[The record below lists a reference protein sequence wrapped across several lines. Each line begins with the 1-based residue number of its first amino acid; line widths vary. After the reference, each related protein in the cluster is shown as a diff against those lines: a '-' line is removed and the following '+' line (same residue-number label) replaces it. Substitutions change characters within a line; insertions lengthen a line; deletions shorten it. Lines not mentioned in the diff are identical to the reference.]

1 MRIHINQAVPGCVL
15 VNDIYA
21 VNETPVVRKQTALTE
36 HLVVI
41 IKQFLVEYIEVKP
54 VLVNGEPFSPAEEAE
69 TATGHLQPVFEDVY
83 DTAVEAHEAMWRS
96 WTAGA
101 PIEMKKARAVV
112 APLLE
117 DIEENASHIFTSYQF
132 AEQEKYES
140 HHAVSVALLAALLA
154 KKHGCSRQEWLG
166 AALAGLLCD
175 ASLARVSAAE
185 RQKAEKHPIQS
196 YQMAKATGMLSDEV
210 LLAILQHHEREDG
223 SGYPFGMKSGKIY
236 VLSSLVAAAD
246 MYLAMAGERL
256 ENEGKSAFH
265 AMRELTVQSFGKLPP
280 AVVETLTEQFITV
293 MTGKK
298 VQLADGS
305 SASIVHLDRREIEYP
320 LVQLDKDG
328 QVVQLNE
335 KSAIHHVI

>member
-15 VNDIYA
+15 VNDVYA

-36 HLVVI
+36 HLVDI

-54 VLVNGEPFSPAEEAE
+54 VLVNGDPFSPAEETE
-69 TATGHLQPVFEDVY
+69 TAREHRPVFEDVY

-132 AEQEKYES
+132 AELEKYES

-154 KKHGCSRQEWLG
+154 KKHGCSQKEWLG

-185 RQKAEKHPIQS
+185 RQKAGKHPIQS
-196 YQMAKATGMLSDEV
+196 YQMAKATGLISDEV

-223 SGYPFGMKSGKIY
+223 SGYPLGMKGGKIY
-236 VLSSLVAAAD
+236 VLSS
-246 MYLAMAGERL
+246 
-256 ENEGKSAFH
+256 
-265 AMRELTVQSFGKLPP
+265 
-280 AVVETLTEQFITV
+280 
-293 MTGKK
+293 
-298 VQLADGS
+298 
-305 SASIVHLDRREIEYP
+305 IEKTFVLY
-320 LVQLDKDG
+320 
-328 QVVQLNE
+328 E
-335 KSAIHHVI
+335 VI